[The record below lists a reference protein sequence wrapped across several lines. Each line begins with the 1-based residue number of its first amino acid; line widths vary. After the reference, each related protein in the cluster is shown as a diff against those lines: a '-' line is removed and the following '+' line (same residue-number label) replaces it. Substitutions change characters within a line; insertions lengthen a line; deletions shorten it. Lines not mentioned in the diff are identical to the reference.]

1 MGDSMRADYITREQ
15 FDSSQLPECLKVSTI
30 SLTFSMSTNVNFDA
44 IAAHH
49 ELSKDGICSINHQG
63 VCRTILEEGKKRK
76 KQSKNNGTKEK
87 KNFFNSITV
96 NVGVGNE
103 RYIHSKIFNNG
114 SVQMAGFIGIEEANK
129 AVNTLTTLLSQPAVV
144 DGVEVPYT
152 QSPIV
157 ISKMKI
163 NLINVGFC
171 MPYHI
176 HRDTLN
182 DILISKGV
190 KCILEKCKH
199 AGVRIKYLPEGKEKD
214 IAIFVF
220 EKGSVVITGS
230 KNHHHILSGYA
241 FITGIFEEHMA
252 EIKKDEMDTLS
263 CIRGSR
269 FAHLIR
275 GAGGLQLSTT

>member
-1 MGDSMRADYITREQ
+1 MGDSMRADYITREH

-30 SLTFSMSTNVNFDA
+30 SLTFSMSTAVNFDA
-44 IAAHH
+44 IGLHH
-49 ELSKDGICSINHQG
+49 QLSKDGICSINHQG
-63 VCRTILEEGKKRK
+63 VCRSIMEEKKK
-76 KQSKNNGTKEK
+76 KKKKNPNIVVKEK

-96 NVGVGNE
+96 NVGLGNE

-114 SVQMAGFIGIEEANK
+114 SVQMAGFVGIEEANK
-129 AVNTLTTLLSQPAVV
+129 AVNTLTALLGRPAVV

-157 ISKMKI
+157 IDKMKI

-176 HRDTLN
+176 DQEKLI

-190 KCILEKCKH
+190 KCILEKSKH
-199 AGVRIKYLPEGKEKD
+199 AGVRIKYLPAGKERE

-220 EKGSVVITGS
+220 ERGSVVITGS
-230 KNHHHILSGYA
+230 KNHHHILSGYG
-241 FITGIFEEHMA
+241 FITGIFEEHATEVRRDMV
-252 EIKKDEMDTLS
+252 DTLS
-263 CIRGSR
+263 RIRDSR

-275 GAGGLQLSTT
+275 VGTTTKTI